1 MPAATVTCSN
11 VPSPSA
17 TGNDVDLIAEEYG
30 GGERGAGMPKDPY
43 NYRRFDEYVEHGS
56 ESEEFAAF
64 ADGLHVGQPAPGFPV
79 TRLDDGE
86 RFDIAD
92 LWQREDVVMEFGS
105 FT

>member
-1 MPAATVTCSN
+1 MP
-11 VPSPSA
+11 
-17 TGNDVDLIAEEYG
+17 G
-30 GGERGAGMPKDPY
+30 DPY
-43 NYRRFDEYVEHGS
+43 NYRRFDEYVEHGG

-64 ADGLHVGQPAPGFPV
+64 ADHLHVGQRAWGFEV

-92 LWQREDVVMEFGS
+92 LWRRRDVVMEFGS